1 MAKTISVTLPEG
13 LYARI
18 EAARR
23 AKGAKRSE
31 LVQEALTYYL
41 ELQGPDP
48 EIIRRWE
55 KAYSKLGARE
65 VKSAAEWRPAQS
77 GALGKP

>member
-1 MAKTISVTLPEG
+1 MAKTISVTLPEA

-18 EAARR
+18 EKARR
-23 AKGAKRSE
+23 AKGANRSE

-48 EIIRRWE
+48 EVLRRWE
-55 KAYSKLGARE
+55 QAYAKSDGAE
-65 VKSAAEWRPAQS
+65 SKSAGEWGTAQA